1 MGKLF
6 LTYHAKTFPYCNQFS
21 LGIKLYKFIQ
31 RCRNGKDSQSKSDA
45 DDSFSSC
52 SQPSTSSAC
61 SESRPK
67 KRKIEFSLPRFTPD
81 VQRCIDKDAFYT
93 HQLRNK
99 LIRQACTALEGF
111 HAEHGQPIQ
120 AEDKRKLAK
129 LLILLAPKSLGD
141 PKTVSKNPE
150 VCCQVGNERGGGGGW
165 NSPPPSHNLP

>member
-1 MGKLF
+1 MCIHCIHICLLGKEINGETL
-6 LTYHAKTFPYCNQFS
+6 LDLSREDIAILLPKDNQFS
-21 LGIKLYKFIQ
+21 LEMKLYKFIQ

-61 SESRPK
+61 SGSRPK

-99 LIRQACTALEGF
+99 LIRQACRGF
-111 HAEHGQPIQ
+111 MPNTVNLYKQ
-120 AEDKRKLAK
+120 
-129 LLILLAPKSLGD
+129 
-141 PKTVSKNPE
+141 KTKE
-150 VCCQVGNERGGGGGW
+150 
-165 NSPPPSHNLP
+165 NLRSCLFC